1 MAFKSGNLPLAV
13 LQKILLHQGC
23 KRIRKTKGHDKYARQ
38 DLLRPITIQNHI
50 DPVPEFI
57 VKQVMR
63 TLKLNNKDMDRILKE
78 I

>member
-1 MAFKSGNLPLAV
+1 MAFKSGNLPLTT
-13 LQKILLHQGC
+13 LRKILLHQGC
-23 KRIRKTKGHDKYARQ
+23 KCIRETKGHDKYSRQ

-63 TLKLNNKDMDRILKE
+63 TLGLSNKEMEKILKE

>member
-1 MAFKSGNLPLAV
+1 MAFKSSNLPLSKV
-13 LQKILLHQGC
+13 RKLLEHEGC
-23 KRIRKTKGHDKYARQ
+23 KQIRESKGHDKWSRQ

-57 VKQVMR
+57 VKQIMR
-63 TLKLNNKDMDRILKE
+63 TLNLKNSDMERILKE